1 MFQKNPVSKYS
12 TFQNI
17 WFMIKL
23 ACTSQEKKVLVI
35 SFFIALLTIIQ
46 NLLNLYVSPV
56 ILSAIE
62 NHVSIQ
68 ELLFTIVIFV
78 LMIMLV
84 SAALAYANQNVICG
98 RISVR
103 CEIVNLLNKK
113 ASTTSYPNIDDM
125 KFKKLLTKSA
135 EYTDNNDQATE
146 AIWNTLTVLLINIVC
161 FFIYAGLL
169 TQIHPILILV
179 ILSTAGISYF
189 ISQRLDEYKYQHREE
204 EAEYIHQMAYL
215 LNRAADFGAAKDIRI
230 FGLRFWLEELYSKT
244 AREFTA
250 FHRKAESVY
259 IWAGI
264 ADLTFTFLR
273 NGAVY
278 AYLIYL
284 VLYRGLDVPAF
295 LLYFTAV
302 DSFSGWITGILEGL
316 GTLHR
321 QSLDISTVR
330 ECLDYPEL
338 FRFKDGLT
346 LNQDAKNNYEIV
358 LENVSFRYPG
368 AETDT
373 LKNINLTLHPGEN
386 LAVVGLNGAG
396 KTTLIKIICGFLDPF
411 SAVFQ
416 DFSLLAG
423 TIAENVA
430 QTENFDLKQVK
441 NCIKKAGLLPKIEAL
456 PDKYQTFL
464 NREVYKNAIMFSG
477 GETQRLMLARALYK
491 DAPFIILDE
500 PTAALDSIAEAD
512 IYQKYD
518 EMTKGKSS
526 VYISHRLASTRFC
539 SRILMLEQ
547 GEIQEEGTHEE
558 LLRQSGKYAALYE
571 VQSKYYRE
579 GDGENEDK

>member
-1 MFQKNPVSKYS
+1 M
-12 TFQNI
+12 
-17 WFMIKL
+17 
-23 ACTSQEKKVLVI
+23 
-35 SFFIALLTIIQ
+35 
-46 NLLNLYVSPV
+46 
-56 ILSAIE
+56 
-62 NHVSIQ
+62 
-68 ELLFTIVIFV
+68 
-78 LMIMLV
+78 
-84 SAALAYANQNVICG
+84 
-98 RISVR
+98 
-103 CEIVNLLNKK
+103 
-113 ASTTSYPNIDDM
+113 
-125 KFKKLLTKSA
+125 
-135 EYTDNNDQATE
+135 
-146 AIWNTLTVLLINIVC
+146 
-161 FFIYAGLL
+161 
-169 TQIHPILILV
+169 
-179 ILSTAGISYF
+179 
-189 ISQRLDEYKYQHREE
+189 
-204 EAEYIHQMAYL
+204 
-215 LNRAADFGAAKDIRI
+215 
-230 FGLRFWLEELYSKT
+230 
-244 AREFTA
+244 
-250 FHRKAESVY
+250 
-259 IWAGI
+259 
-264 ADLTFTFLR
+264 TFTFLR

-396 KTTLIKIICGFLDPF
+396 KTTLIKIICGFLDPTKGQVKLNGTDIRNYNRKDYYKLF

-512 IYQKYD
+512 IYQKYN